1 MAGFDVAAARQALAI
16 PENYAIGA
24 VIALGYQGEPAA
36 LANEQMLAQEIAP
49 RQRKPLAP
57 SRPQPHPATEPPATI
72 KVDAGGDSL

>member
-1 MAGFDVAAARQALAI
+1 VAAARQALAI

-49 RQRKPLAP
+49 RQRKPLKDFVF
-57 SRPQPHPATEPPATI
+57 SSWDSPA
-72 KVDAGGDSL
+72 DLG